1 MFGKDPAATRLR
13 RGGGTLGPFCGL
25 DKVHDF
31 VVFSCDYGV
40 VLLSRPIRPL
50 SDAGVLRNYSAGGH

>member
-13 RGGGTLGPFCGL
+13 QGAGTLGPFCGL

-50 SDAGVLRNYSAGGH
+50 SDAGVL